1 MRAGKGKWQEIL
13 RGKPD
18 SRLVAFLAVGIL
30 LVLLIPLLRL
40 SFYTLPWYDDYSYGK
55 FVKGFLDQERTW
67 ESALEGAV
75 NGTKVQWYAWQGTF
89 SSIFFM
95 CLMPGVWGEEF
106 YFLGPFFLI
115 LILPFSV
122 WILGRVMLRDV
133 LKADNS
139 IAVIISSIAAAV
151 CVVMIHSPGTG
162 FFWYNGGIHYV
173 GMHSFL
179 LLLAAGWMKLL
190 IGGGRIASA
199 GLILWTVIGAV
210 LAGGANY
217 VTALQGAILAASLV
231 GLGVVLRKK
240 RTFLLLPSMAVYV
253 FAFYK
258 NIIAPGN
265 SVRTNVLSDMGRGM
279 GALASIGN
287 SFLEAFLHLGE
298 FTGPMTLAVLL
309 LLAPLIRRVAVK
321 CSFRFRYPELLLLW
335 SLCLYASGFTPGL
348 YTLGFDI
355 PDRTVNAVKLTY
367 QILLFVNEVYWVG
380 WLCRKL
386 EGMGEIAFLG
396 WIWEKK
402 RNSERMGEMPS
413 LLFFLAMGLGML
425 CLFAMEPDRRELY
438 SSCGAY
444 RDIRSGE
451 AYNFYLECR
460 ERIDRLK
467 GDEHDIVFQPF
478 QWTETY
484 LYQGDLP
491 EEPWEHQ
498 NTVMAEWYGKGSV
511 RLERKSE

>member
-1 MRAGKGKWQEIL
+1 
-13 RGKPD
+13 
-18 SRLVAFLAVGIL
+18 
-30 LVLLIPLLRL
+30 
-40 SFYTLPWYDDYSYGK
+40 
-55 FVKGFLDQERTW
+55 
-67 ESALEGAV
+67 
-75 NGTKVQWYAWQGTF
+75 
-89 SSIFFM
+89 
-95 CLMPGVWGEEF
+95 
-106 YFLGPFFLI
+106 
-115 LILPFSV
+115 
-122 WILGRVMLRDV
+122 
-133 LKADNS
+133 
-139 IAVIISSIAAAV
+139 
-151 CVVMIHSPGTG
+151 
-162 FFWYNGGIHYV
+162 
-173 GMHSFL
+173 
-179 LLLAAGWMKLL
+179 
-190 IGGGRIASA
+190 
-199 GLILWTVIGAV
+199 
-210 LAGGANY
+210 
-217 VTALQGAILAASLV
+217 
-231 GLGVVLRKK
+231 
-240 RTFLLLPSMAVYV
+240 
-253 FAFYK
+253 
-258 NIIAPGN
+258 
-265 SVRTNVLSDMGRGM
+265 MGRGM